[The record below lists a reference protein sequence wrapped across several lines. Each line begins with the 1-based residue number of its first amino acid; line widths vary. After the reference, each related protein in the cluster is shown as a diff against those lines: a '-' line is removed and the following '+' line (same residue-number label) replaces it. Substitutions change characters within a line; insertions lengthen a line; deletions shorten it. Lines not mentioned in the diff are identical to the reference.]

1 MITIKMYNE
10 KWNIVIENEVWV
22 FKDLKE
28 MKENLDKILTIKD
41 KFGRI
46 KKEETWQNQQ

>member
-1 MITIKMYNE
+1 MIALKIYNE
-10 KWNIVIENEVWV
+10 KWRIQIGDEIWE

-46 KKEETWQNQQ
+46 KWRDLK